1 MKLSCLQENLN
12 RALASVSRAISTRS
26 TLPITTHVLLSTDGG
41 RLKLYGTNLEMS
53 IATWTGAMI
62 EEEGAIAVPYR
73 RLSDLVHTLPA
84 DRLDIEVLEPAE
96 DSPGSVVRLTCGR
109 AVTHINAAAPTDF
122 PPEPSVEGQTIAL
135 EPSVLRSGI
144 GMTAFSAS
152 GDEERPVLTGLELKL
167 EEQSMTIAA
176 ADGFRLAVYKTDVGQ
191 TFEETT
197 KAIIPVRAMQEVN
210 RLTADQTTPVS
221 VTLGDRQGMFK
232 LEGAV
237 LYTQLIQGTYPNYG
251 QLVPERYETR
261 AVIDML
267 EFKQA
272 IGSAAV
278 FAKDGS
284 NIVRI
289 EMENGE
295 GDGGKIR
302 VSARSEEIG
311 DNTREFDVQTL
322 DGEDGK
328 IAFNCRYLQDMVNIM
343 RTEQV
348 VLEISNASS
357 PGVFRVMGNDAAELG
372 RWR

>member
-1 MKLSCLQENLN
+1 
-12 RALASVSRAISTRS
+12 
-26 TLPITTHVLLSTDGG
+26 
-41 RLKLYGTNLEMS
+41 MS